1 MGERV
6 ALAVP
11 FPAGVYA
18 CGSDAGRTRAA
29 PIISVKVRTTVTSL
43 KTIASFC
50 EYTAEMLADVA
61 DRDELLKRH
70 RDSLV
75 RLRASLVT
83 VLDGPVST

>member
-1 MGERV
+1 
-6 ALAVP
+6 
-11 FPAGVYA
+11 
-18 CGSDAGRTRAA
+18 
-29 PIISVKVRTTVTSL
+29 VTSL